1 MTKRVISLF
10 LVCILAIPIFAVPVS
25 ASSSTT
31 VTVDT
36 DQWSDVKDLLDSLN
50 DLKTYYLYYIKA
62 NVSEIQGYTYRI
74 LNSLPIQVTRIVDSL
89 DSLDSSVSGYFT
101 SLGESLGNSIDDVAT
116 QLVFIYDLLY
126 DEIYQYLVDIYYDCE
141 ELVIAVRDSIQY
153 AVISIDNKIT
163 SVVEKLDSLVSG
175 GNSNISDSE
184 DFKSDV
190 NDADNELEE
199 AGKVIDSAT
208 LPTISEDFDSDI
220 SDNIVKANRY
230 FTLIKNLFSG
240 SSLLGTILL
249 MSFTLSTVSY
259 VFFGKRG

>member
-1 MTKRVISLF
+1 MTKRVIALF
-10 LVCILAIPIFAVPVS
+10 LVCILAIPVLIVPVS
-25 ASSSTT
+25 ATTSGMTDYESGVIGYLSTIY
-31 VTVDT
+31 
-36 DQWSDVKDLLDSLN
+36 QK
-50 DLKTYYLYYIKA
+50 LYYIEA
-62 NVSEIQGYTYRI
+62 G
-74 LNSLPIQVTRIVDSL
+74 QVTIKGYLKSIDEAL
-89 DSLDSSVSGYFT
+89 DTLDSSVSAYFT
-101 SLGESLGNSIDDVAT
+101 SLGESLGNSIDNVAT

-126 DEIYQYLVDIYYDCE
+126 DEIFQYLVDIYYDCE

-153 AVISIDNKIT
+153 AVISIDNKIS

-220 SDNIVKANRY
+220 SDNIETANRY
-230 FTLIKNLFSG
+230 FTLIKSIFSG